1 MVLRLYCSILAL
13 LCANIGLLC
22 VVLTAARSEK
32 YITAVGTVAIMSAF
46 GRPPP
51 PDEKPLS
58 SASTLDENPD
68 DSWHVATTVRTDLVE
83 LRCPELRDPATGF
96 LMPDPNCKV
105 PLRRL
110 MRGSEAVA
118 TFQRENK
125 VLTGDKFKA
134 VFDIVDKSTA
144 KAPPSF
150 NSTRRRLPA
159 TTVGIPQL
167 RPGSFRLL
175 ERGDQ
180 KEMYTGAPIQLRAVV
195 YLLDFC
201 GWKNPFRSAE
211 EFRKYIFNEP
221 GSVEGNL
228 QNYYQTCSFNK
239 TLWDPSSVVVV
250 GPFTVDCKGVYIR
263 GIFSTAFDASTRC
276 GPGEQASWVHA
287 AESQAQKV
295 ATKGSVLEAVLQYP
309 TRRRVLVVLPSE
321 AKCGFSGLADVACS
335 SATCRSYIKGTSAAD
350 VSVLFHEL
358 QHNIG
363 LSHAHRGFEEYGD
376 PADPM
381 GRSMRSSQAVRC
393 HNAPYS
399 WRIGWATTVPNGNLS
414 AGNFTLASNR
424 IRLTI
429 PSSGLTDANMVI
441 VNLGRAANEA
451 PSRSIQYFLSYRVR
465 NSTLGAYDRGL
476 SSSYSQKILIHT
488 YDGTLSERDFN
499 RSDFID
505 AGPRFLQ
512 KDPAF
517 PARDVWTGPFT
528 PFNST
533 SGLGGGLRVKVV
545 SVGPSS
551 AVVEVCRMYSQTE
564 GKPGSVEC
572 DSNLD
577 RDCDGLPAAVDPD
590 CIGAWTALD
599 SSMSQGPASPLPGAM
614 DGRQAASSPPPAR
627 SPPSSSPPAPPS
639 PARSTRS
646 PSPRSPPPRL
656 QSPPPRAVFLGRLGP
671 TQMSSHPPAP
681 PPSPSPQAMSL
692 LLSHPSSMPPS
703 PIPQP
708 SPSRTQPS
716 SLPPPPRPMLPA
728 SLPRPQRLP
737 LSPTP
742 PSPPLPLPHQL
753 HPP

>member
-1 MVLRLYCSILAL
+1 MVLRLYCSNLAL
-13 LCANIGLLC
+13 VCAKIGLLC
-22 VVLTAARSEK
+22 VLTVLTAARSER

-58 SASTLDENPD
+58 PASTLDESPADN
-68 DSWHVATTVRTDLVE
+68 WHVATTVNTDLVE
-83 LRCPELRDPATGF
+83 LRCPELRNPATGF
-96 LMPDPNCKV
+96 LMSDPNCKV

-110 MRGSEAVA
+110 MRGSQAVA
-118 TFQRENK
+118 AFQRENK

-134 VFDIVDKSTA
+134 VFDIIDKNTV
-144 KAPPSF
+144 KAPTL
-150 NSTRRRLPA
+150 NSTRRQLPA

-228 QNYYQTCSFNK
+228 QNFYQTCSFNK
-239 TLWDPSSVVVV
+239 TLWDPSSVVVL

-276 GPGEQASWVHA
+276 GPGEQASWVYA

-309 TRRRVLVVLPSE
+309 TRRRVLVVLPAE
-321 AKCGFSGLADVACS
+321 AKCGFAGLADVACS
-335 SATCRSYIKGTSAAD
+335 SITCRSYIKGTSAAE

-376 PADPM
+376 PSDPM
-381 GRSMRSSQAVRC
+381 GMSMRGSQAVRC
-393 HNAPYS
+393 HNAPYN
-399 WRIGWATTVPNGNLS
+399 WRIGWATTVPNGNLT

-429 PSSGLTDANMVI
+429 PGSGFTDANMVI
-441 VNLGRAANEA
+441 VNLGRAAHEA
-451 PSRSIQYFLSYRVR
+451 PLRSIQYFLSYRVR
-465 NSTLGAYDRGL
+465 NETLGGYDRGL
-476 SSSYSQKILIHT
+476 PSSYSQKVLIHT
-488 YDGTLSERDFN
+488 YDGTFSERDFN

-517 PARDVWTGPFT
+517 PAGDVWTGPFT

-533 SGLGGGLRVKVV
+533 SGLGGGLRIKVV

-564 GKPGSVEC
+564 GKPGSAEC

-577 RDCDGLPAAVDPD
+577 RDCDGLLAAVDPD
-590 CIGAWTALD
+590 CIGTWDSD
-599 SSMSQGPASPLPGAM
+599 SSTSQRPASQLPGAM
-614 DGRQAASSPPPAR
+614 EGQAGQAVSSPPPAR
-627 SPPSSSPPAPPS
+627 SPPSSPS
-639 PARSTRS
+639 PVRSTRP
-646 PSPRSPPPRL
+646 PSPRSPPPRSR
-656 QSPPPRAVFLGRLGP
+656 SPPPRAVGLGRLGP
-671 TQMSSHPPAP
+671 SHSPHPPVP
-681 PPSPSPQAMSL
+681 PPSPSPQAMAL
-692 LLSHPSSMPPS
+692 PLSHPSPTPPS

-708 SPSRTQPS
+708 SPPRTQPS
-716 SLPPPPRPMLPA
+716 SLPQPPRPMLPS
-728 SLPRPQRLP
+728 SLPRPQR
-737 LSPTP
+737 SP
-742 PSPPLPLPHQL
+742 PSSTAPPLPRFPQ
-753 HPP
+753 P